1 MLCYLFFDSLM
12 GIGLSNL
19 DVEPATV
26 FAAAAASASVSSILT
41 SALPRFK
48 MSVITHVKD
57 PKSSLGQPRSIVTS
71 TSSKSC
77 HQILRCVVKL
87 NSKSSM

>member
-1 MLCYLFFDSLM
+1 M
-12 GIGLSNL
+12 GIGLSNF

-26 FAAAAASASVSSILT
+26 LAAAAAASASVSSILT
-41 SALPRFK
+41 SASPRL

-57 PKSSLGQPRSIVTS
+57 PKSSLGQPQSIVTS

-87 NSKSSM
+87 NSKSGM